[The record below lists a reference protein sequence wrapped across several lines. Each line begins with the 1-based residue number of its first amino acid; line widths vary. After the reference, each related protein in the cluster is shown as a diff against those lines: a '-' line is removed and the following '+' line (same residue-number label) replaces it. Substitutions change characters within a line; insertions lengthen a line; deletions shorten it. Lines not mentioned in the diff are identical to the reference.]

1 MSAGVARPVPA
12 AADRALQHERGRGV
26 LPGVQGAGADRDD
39 EICRRLA
46 EDLDGGFAG
55 LVEAYGRIVLTVAAR
70 AAPVAED
77 AEDLAAE
84 AFLRAYRALR
94 RYDRARIRQLRV
106 RPWLVTIVLNASRNA
121 RRDAAR
127 RPRTDPLAAG
137 HEPVSPTRDAAEL
150 AETADAVRELAARLG
165 SLPAKQRVA
174 VVLRHVVDLPLSE
187 VALALGC
194 PEGTARSHVARGL
207 AALRVAYGTA
217 GARQGAPA
225 SRAEEK
231 RRSDR

>member
-1 MSAGVARPVPA
+1 MSAGVGRPVPA
-12 AADRALQHERGRGV
+12 ATGRALQHERGRGV

-46 EDLDGGFAG
+46 EDLDGGFVG

-94 RYDRARIRQLRV
+94 RYDPARIRQLRV

-165 SLPAKQRVA
+165 SLPAKRARRRRAAPRRRPA
-174 VVLRHVVDLPLSE
+174 VVGGRARAGVPGGHRE
-187 VALALGC
+187 IARRA
-194 PEGTARSHVARGL
+194 GTRRAARGVRHRRR
-207 AALRVAYGTA
+207 AAR
-217 GARQGAPA
+217 
-225 SRAEEK
+225 RACVPG
-231 RRSDR
+231 

>member
-1 MSAGVARPVPA
+1 MVFFLACRAPV
-12 AADRALQHERGRGV
+12 RTS
-26 LPGVQGAGADRDD
+26 DD

-46 EDLDGGFAG
+46 EDLDGGFVG

-70 AAPVAED
+70 ATPVAED

-94 RYDRARIRQLRV
+94 RYDPARIRQLRV

-165 SLPAKQRVA
+165 ALPAKQRVA

-187 VALALGC
+187 VAAVAGV
-194 PEGTARSHVARGL
+194 PGGNGEIARRAGTRRAARGVRHRRH
-207 AALRVAYGTA
+207 AAR
-217 GARQGAPA
+217 
-225 SRAEEK
+225 RACVPG
-231 RRSDR
+231 